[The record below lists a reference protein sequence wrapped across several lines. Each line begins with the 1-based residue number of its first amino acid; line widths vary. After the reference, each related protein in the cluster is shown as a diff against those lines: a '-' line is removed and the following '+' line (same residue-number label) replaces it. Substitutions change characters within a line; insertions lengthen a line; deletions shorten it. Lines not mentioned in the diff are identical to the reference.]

1 MKLPVLE
8 PLFNKYAGLK
18 AFNFIKKRL
27 QHRCFPVKIAK
38 FLEIPFF
45 TEHIKWLLLEI
56 SHELSLFI
64 AFEDN

>member
-27 QHRCFPVKIAK
+27 QHRYFPVKIAK
-38 FLEIPFF
+38 FLETPFF
-45 TEHIKWLLLEI
+45 YRAHPVAASGNI
-56 SHELSLFI
+56 S
-64 AFEDN
+64 